1 MSHRFVNSR
10 IADVPPSAI
19 RRFFDVAGSIENVIS
34 LGIGEPDFVTPYS
47 SRDAMINSLLDGQT
61 QYTANPGL
69 LPLRQEISYYLAQ
82 RFDIHYNPENEI
94 LVTVGA
100 SEAIDIALRAVVEMG
115 DEVLI
120 PEPCFVSYGPC
131 VTFAGGVPVPV
142 PCLQEDGFQVTAQA
156 LRKHLSPRTK
166 AILISY
172 PNNPT
177 GAVLDREHLEEVA
190 SVAREHDLLVLSD
203 EIYNELTY
211 DSNAQCSLASLP
223 EMSQRVITINGFSKA
238 FAMTG
243 LRIGYVA
250 APADILGA
258 CAKIHQYTIMC
269 ASRQSQVAALS
280 ALRKGRQDG
289 YADIE
294 GMRQSYDRR
303 RRLMYDAFTTMGLE
317 CTEPQGAFYAFP
329 SIRSTGLSSDVFCRR
344 LLEEQAVVCIPGNA
358 FGAVGEGH
366 IRCCYATGVDKL
378 VAAFDRMQVFLD
390 SLRRH

>member
-1 MSHRFVNSR
+1 MSQRFVSRR

-19 RRFFDVAGSIENVIS
+19 RRFFDMAGSVENVIS

-69 LPLRQEISYYLAQ
+69 LALRQEIAHYLAQ
-82 RFDIHYNPENEI
+82 RFDIHYDPEREI

-100 SEAIDIALRAVVEMG
+100 SEAIDIALRAVVEPG

-120 PEPCFVSYGPC
+120 SEPCFVSYGPC
-131 VTFAGGVPVPV
+131 VTFAGGIPVAV
-142 PCLQEDGFQVTAQA
+142 PCQPEEGFQVTAKA
-156 LRKHLSPRTK
+156 LLQHLTARTK

-177 GAVLDREHLEEVA
+177 GAVLDRAHLEQVA
-190 SVAREHDLLVLSD
+190 DVAREHDLLVISD
-203 EIYNELTY
+203 EIYNELIY
-211 DSNAQCSLASLP
+211 DGHAQGSMAALP
-223 EMSQRVITINGFSKA
+223 EMARRCITINGFSKA

-250 APADILGA
+250 APAAILGA

-269 ASRQSQVAALS
+269 ASRQSQVAALR
-280 ALRKGRQDG
+280 ALQKGRQDG

-294 GMRQSYDRR
+294 EMRQSYDRR
-303 RRLMYDAFTTMGLE
+303 RRLMYDAFASMGLD

-329 SIRSTGLSSDVFCRR
+329 SIRSTGLSSETFCRR

-378 VAAFDRMQVFLD
+378 LAAFERMQVFLD
-390 SLRRH
+390 SLRRN